1 MASKIVYLAHSAVSW
16 QTLACDSPLE
26 SWSEHNVHLALL
38 PLPELDDLLLQEQ
51 VLAAIIGEHY
61 DQGSGGGDLDTNLN
75 QMNLLYPAT
84 LPLEP
89 P

>member
-51 VLAAIIGEHY
+51 VLAAVIGEHY
-61 DQGSGGGDLDTNLN
+61 DKGSGGGDLDTILS
-75 QMNLLYPAT
+75 QMNVSYPAT